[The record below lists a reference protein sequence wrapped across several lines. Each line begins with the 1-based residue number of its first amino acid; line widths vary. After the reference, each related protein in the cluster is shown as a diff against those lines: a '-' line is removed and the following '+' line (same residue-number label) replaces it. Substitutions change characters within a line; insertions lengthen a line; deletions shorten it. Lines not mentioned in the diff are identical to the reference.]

1 VGCLGENNAPS
12 AAGRVVV
19 TVAVLVFV
27 VEDEPL
33 IQDMLQAPL
42 KDGGYEVATAA
53 SGEEAVS
60 MLEKQGSTFQALITD
75 VNLGRD
81 KLSGWDVAKR
91 ARELNPSVA
100 VIYMTGDSG
109 HDWAANG
116 VPNSV
121 LLLKPFA
128 PAQVVTAV
136 SQLLNAPA
144 ANVPATDPPG
154 G

>member
-1 VGCLGENNAPS
+1 M
-12 AAGRVVV
+12 
-19 TVAVLVFV
+19 TVLI

-33 IQDMLQAPL
+33 IQEMLEAPL

-53 SGEEAVS
+53 NGDEAVS
-60 MLEKQGSTFQALITD
+60 MLEAQGSAFQAVITD
-75 VNLGRD
+75 VNLGRN

-91 ARELNPSVA
+91 ARELNPSIA

-144 ANVPATDPPG
+144 ANVPAAGPQVT
-154 G
+154 

>member
-1 VGCLGENNAPS
+1 
-12 AAGRVVV
+12 V
-19 TVAVLVFV
+19 TVAILVFI

-33 IQDMLQAPL
+33 IQDLLETPL
-42 KDGGYEVATAA
+42 RDGGYDVAKATCGKDAIA
-53 SGEEAVS
+53 
-60 MLEKQGSTFQALITD
+60 MLEADGSSYQALITD
-75 VNLGRD
+75 VNLGRGE
-81 KLSGWDVAKR
+81 LSGWDVAKR
-91 ARELNPSVA
+91 ARELNPA
-100 VIYMTGDSG
+100 LPVIYMTGDSG

-144 ANVPATDPPG
+144 ANTPG
-154 G
+154 PEGQNQ

>member
-1 VGCLGENNAPS
+1 
-12 AAGRVVV
+12 
-19 TVAVLVFV
+19 
-27 VEDEPL
+27 
-33 IQDMLQAPL
+33 
-42 KDGGYEVATAA
+42 
-53 SGEEAVS
+53 
-60 MLEKQGSTFQALITD
+60 LITD

-144 ANVPATDPPG
+144 ANVPATDPQG

>member
-1 VGCLGENNAPS
+1 
-12 AAGRVVV
+12 V
-19 TVAVLVFV
+19 TVAILVFV

-33 IQDMLQAPL
+33 IQDLLETPL
-42 KDGGYEVATAA
+42 RDGGYDVAKATC
-53 SGEEAVS
+53 GEDAIS
-60 MLEKQGSTFQALITD
+60 MLEANSSSYHALITD
-75 VNLGRD
+75 VNLGRGE
-81 KLSGWDVAKR
+81 LNGWDVAKR
-91 ARELNPSVA
+91 ARELNPA
-100 VIYMTGDSG
+100 LPVIYMTGDSG

-144 ANVPATDPPG
+144 ANTPG
-154 G
+154 PEGQNQ

>member
-1 VGCLGENNAPS
+1 
-12 AAGRVVV
+12 V

-33 IQDMLQAPL
+33 IQDMLEAPL

-60 MLEKQGSTFQALITD
+60 MLEAQGSTFQAVITD

-91 ARELNPSVA
+91 ARELNTSVA

-144 ANVPATDPPG
+144 ANVPAADPQG

>member
-1 VGCLGENNAPS
+1 M
-12 AAGRVVV
+12 VV
-19 TVAVLVFV
+19 TDAVLVFV

-33 IQDMLQAPL
+33 IQDLLGTPLQ
-42 KDGGYEVATAA
+42 DGGYEVAISA
-53 SGEEAVS
+53 SGEEAIA
-60 MLEKQGSTFQALITD
+60 MMERQESTYQALVTD

-144 ANVPATDPPG
+144 ANVPAADPQG

>member
-1 VGCLGENNAPS
+1 MGCLGENNAPS

-144 ANVPATDPPG
+144 ANVPATDPQG

>member
-1 VGCLGENNAPS
+1 M
-12 AAGRVVV
+12 

-33 IQDMLQAPL
+33 IQDLLESPL
-42 KDGGYEVATAA
+42 KDGGYDVATAA
-53 SGEEAVS
+53 SGEEAVA
-60 MLEKQGSTFQALITD
+60 MLEEHGSTYQALITD
-75 VNLGRD
+75 VNLGRA
-81 KLSGWDVAKR
+81 KLTGWDVAKR

-144 ANVPATDPPG
+144 ANTPPADPQG
-154 G
+154 A

>member
-1 VGCLGENNAPS
+1 M
-12 AAGRVVV
+12 

-33 IQDMLQAPL
+33 IQDMLSAPL
-42 KDGGYEVATAA
+42 IDGGYDVATAD
-53 SGEEAVS
+53 SGEEALA
-60 MLEKQGSTFQALITD
+60 MLEEHGASYQALITD

-81 KLSGWDVAKR
+81 KLNGWEVAKR

-144 ANVPATDPPG
+144 ANMPAADPRG
-154 G
+154 E

>member
-1 VGCLGENNAPS
+1 M
-12 AAGRVVV
+12 

-144 ANVPATDPPG
+144 ANVPATDPQG

>member
-144 ANVPATDPPG
+144 ANVPATDPQG